1 MAGGAPVLVGRAPRS
16 LGALLERFEPLT
28 PPSSS
33 AGAAVTLVLRE
44 GAREVEVLLI
54 ERTVDSED
62 PASGQ
67 VALPGGHVGEGD
79 PSLVTTA
86 LRELEEE
93 VGLTE
98 TDLEGPLR
106 YVSTLFAARFGIHV
120 AVFAAR
126 LAEAA
131 GLPSAR
137 STEEVAHVFWLP
149 RSALGVTR
157 RVHRDTPE
165 GYREFNASVVDGH
178 VLWGFTRRILREFFE
193 LPTEDDLLGP
203 SFAHAPLRP

>member
-1 MAGGAPVLVGRAPRS
+1 VSGGPQALVGRAPRS
-16 LGALLERFEPLT
+16 LEALLQRFEALT
-28 PPSSS
+28 PPASR
-33 AGAAVTLVLRE
+33 AGAAVTIVLRE
-44 GAREVEVLLI
+44 GDQEVEVLLI

-79 PSLVTTA
+79 ASLVATA

-93 VGLTE
+93 VGLTR
-98 TDLEGPLR
+98 TDLGGPPR
-106 YVSTLFAARFGIHV
+106 YVGTLFAARFGIHV
-120 AVFAAR
+120 AVFAAP
-126 LAEAA
+126 LAAAA

-137 STEEVAHVFWLP
+137 SAGEVAHVFWLP
-149 RSALGVTR
+149 RSALGRTQ

-165 GYREFNASVVDGH
+165 GYREFNASIVDGH
-178 VLWGFTRRILREFFE
+178 VLWGFTRRILRQFFE

-203 SFAHAPLRP
+203 SFAHAPARS